1 MYGLTNFQLSHPD
14 SFLRL
19 NVWPYILASLLVIP
33 FLVSVERKAV
43 DPIINM
49 ALFSNRRILLT
60 LGISTL
66 TGACLMGIIF
76 VPQWAENILK
86 IRAGSGGYIVT
97 AMSVFSGI
105 AAPMSGVLVDKI
117 GPARVLLLGFIM
129 NIVSL
134 LLMANWVHNLTSMMV
149 ALALIGFGIGFTMGS
164 PLNYLMLK
172 QVRKSEAGASLA
184 ILSLFRSVGTVLS
197 PSLMVG
203 FLTDAGANLL
213 PALKAKVGVFALMPD
228 VAGSGAASIGRE
240 ALDLLQTADVTNIVD
255 RLCSFM
261 GKVPGMPSLVKATVV
276 QQIRFAGSGIEVV
289 FQSVLNQAFQR
300 VFLTTAL
307 LAGFGVLFTVWL
319 HMRHSDPVPAGSI
332 E

>member
-1 MYGLTNFQLSHPD
+1 
-14 SFLRL
+14 
-19 NVWPYILASLLVIP
+19 
-33 FLVSVERKAV
+33 
-43 DPIINM
+43 
-49 ALFSNRRILLT
+49 
-60 LGISTL
+60 
-66 TGACLMGIIF
+66 MGIIF

-117 GPARVLLLGFIM
+117 GPARVLLLGFLM

-228 VAGSGAASIGRE
+228 VAGSGAGSIGRE

-276 QQIRFAGSGIEVV
+276 QQIRFAGSGIELV